1 MSSQAGGSVV
11 DGIFRVVIPAR
22 LDSTRL
28 ADKVLL
34 DIAGKPMLQHVW
46 ERAMSSGA
54 EQVIVATDSDRVAN
68 VAVSFGAHVCMTRS
82 DCRSGTDRVAEVCS
96 KLNWDNLT
104 PVVNVQGDAPLIPP
118 ASIRRVAGLLH
129 RNPHAS
135 LATLCVSI
143 KSAEEFSDRNVVK
156 VVFDSKGRAMYFS
169 RAGIPAGG
177 HGQDQDIVW
186 LGAWRHLGLYAYRP
200 EALKYLSQTS
210 PCALEETERLEQLR
224 AMWLGMTIMIEAD
237 EEAHGPDVDT
247 AEDLARVSAILRNQ
261 SIESKQ
267 VRA

>member
-1 MSSQAGGSVV
+1 MAEGN
-11 DGIFRVVIPAR
+11 FRVVIPAR
-22 LDSTRL
+22 LNSTRL
-28 ADKVLL
+28 PGKVLL

-54 EQVIVATDSDRVAN
+54 DQVVIATDSNRVAN
-68 VAVSFGAHVCMTRS
+68 AAGSFGANVCMTRE

-96 KLNWDNLT
+96 KLSWDNT
-104 PVVNVQGDAPLIPP
+104 MPVVNVQGDAPLIPP
-118 ASIRRVAGLLH
+118 ASIRRVARLLH

-156 VVFDSKGRAMYFS
+156 VVFDSTGRAMYFS
-169 RAGIPAGG
+169 RAGIPASG
-177 HGQDQDIVW
+177 HGQNHDIVW
-186 LGAWRHLGLYAYRP
+186 RGAWRHLGLYAYRP
-200 EALKYLSQTS
+200 DALNFLSQAS

-247 AEDLARVSAILRNQ
+247 ADDLDKVAAILHNGL
-261 SIESKQ
+261 SK
-267 VRA
+267 

>member
-1 MSSQAGGSVV
+1 VGEGN
-11 DGIFRVVIPAR
+11 FRAVIPAR

-28 ADKVLL
+28 PGKVLL

-46 ERAMSSGA
+46 ERAVSSGA
-54 EQVIVATDSDRVAN
+54 EEVIVATDSERVASI
-68 VAVSFGAHVCMTRS
+68 AGSFGAHVCMTRA

-96 KLNWDNLT
+96 KLGWNNMT

-129 RNPHAS
+129 RNPNAS

-143 KSAEEFSDRNVVK
+143 KSGAEFSDRNVVK
-156 VVFDSKGRAMYFS
+156 VVFDSTGRAMYFS

-177 HGQDQDIVW
+177 HGQNQDSVW
-186 LGAWRHLGLYAYRP
+186 RGAWRHLGLYAYRP
-200 EALKYLSQTS
+200 DALQRLSQTP

-224 AMWLGMTIMIEAD
+224 AMWLGMTIIIEAD
-237 EEAHGPDVDT
+237 EAAHGPDVDT
-247 AEDLARVSAILRNQ
+247 ADDLVKVAAILRND
-261 SIESKQ
+261 SIK
-267 VRA
+267 

>member
-1 MSSQAGGSVV
+1 VV
-11 DGIFRVVIPAR
+11 EGNFRAIIPAR

-28 ADKVLL
+28 PEKVLL

-46 ERAMSSGA
+46 ERAVSSGA
-54 EQVIVATDSDRVAN
+54 AEVIIATDSDRIASVA
-68 VAVSFGAHVCMTRS
+68 ASFGAEVCMTRS

-96 KLNWDNLT
+96 KLGWDNMT
-104 PVVNVQGDAPLIPP
+104 PVVNVQGDAPLMPP

-129 RNPHAS
+129 RNPNAS
-135 LATLCVSI
+135 LATLCVAI

-156 VVFDSKGRAMYFS
+156 VVFDRVGRAMYFS

-177 HGQDQDIVW
+177 HGQNQAIVW
-186 LGAWRHLGLYAYRP
+186 QGAWRHLGLYAYRP
-200 EALKYLSQTS
+200 DDLKRLSQTL
-210 PCALEETERLEQLR
+210 PCELEKTEQLEQLR

-247 AEDLARVSAILRNQ
+247 ASDLAKVAAILSNG
-261 SIESKQ
+261 IVK
-267 VRA
+267 